1 MLGHHCNTMV
11 PLRSGPPQLWGSTFL
26 VRRKHGWSVP
36 QLEQSS
42 EAIVSLLGW
51 VGKGFPLWL
60 MMGFKVIPKSK
71 ATHQSHV
78 GTIWQAL
85 NLGKLEPCAL
95 DVPRRETPCVI
106 ELGSAWIH
114 RVEKTCDSTYMGTFT
129 IYQTALSESG
139 NCCIKWQV
147 ETSVPWFQVFKQSQH
162 IFPALIHNI

>member
-1 MLGHHCNTMV
+1 MGHHCNTMV

-42 EAIVSLLGW
+42 AIVNLLGW

-85 NLGKLEPCAL
+85 NLGKPRNSSLVHWMFLEGRHLASLNWAL
-95 DVPRRETPCVI
+95 HESIASKKLVI
-106 ELGSAWIH
+106 RPIYEDLYNLPNGLKWIGQLL
-114 RVEKTCDSTYMGTFT
+114 Y
-129 IYQTALSESG
+129 
-139 NCCIKWQV
+139 
-147 ETSVPWFQVFKQSQH
+147 
-162 IFPALIHNI
+162 